1 MYLLQA
7 QGITRHTVVAESL
20 PGGFTSERTLATFLL
35 PPASNRS
42 AKIESSAPLREALI
56 PIARQRSPMERP
68 PKARRSQLGES
79 KWQATESSKS
89 PMQTSTRM
97 F

>member
-35 PPASNRS
+35 PPASNWS

-56 PIARQRSPMERP
+56 PIARQRPMERP
-68 PKARRSQLGES
+68 PKARRSQRGES